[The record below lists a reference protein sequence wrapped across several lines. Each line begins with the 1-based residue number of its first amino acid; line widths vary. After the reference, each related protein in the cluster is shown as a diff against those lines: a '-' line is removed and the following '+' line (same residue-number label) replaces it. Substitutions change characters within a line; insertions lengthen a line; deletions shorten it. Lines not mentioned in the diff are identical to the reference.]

1 MSTLSGNSYLDFTSA
16 RAVTIEEREPQSSPT
31 RNVVVVARRRASAAS
46 LVAMIDGTA
55 RHTPAAA
62 EPETEE
68 REDAKNE
75 PDLEAESD
83 ADVPH
88 YSPAP
93 QPVAEPSSVGSSRP
107 APRKLLL
114 DEPPEPGCGGAAP
127 ALNDESLEHSP
138 TARPAPAAS
147 AAVDRFLNG
156 FVAPLRMVHDPA
168 VEMERERRAESRKR
182 QLQPKPP
189 VEKGVCVECGTAAA
203 ALPLPACADRPD
215 VDEHRCVCAACLPVF
230 AQDCSDWPLHAAML
244 SKRRCPRC
252 VSTQSA

>member
-1 MSTLSGNSYLDFTSA
+1 
-16 RAVTIEEREPQSSPT
+16 
-31 RNVVVVARRRASAAS
+31 
-46 LVAMIDGTA
+46 MIDGTA

-68 REDAKNE
+68 REDAGIE
-75 PDLEAESD
+75 LALEAESD

-114 DEPPEPGCGGAAP
+114 DEPPKPGCGGAASAP

-138 TARPAPAAS
+138 AARTAPAAS
-147 AAVDRFLNG
+147 AAVDHFLNG

-168 VEMERERRAESRKR
+168 VEMERERRAESRKQ

-203 ALPLPACADRPD
+203 VLPLPACADRPD
-215 VDEHRCVCAACLPVF
+215 VDEHRCVCAACLRLF
-230 AQDCSDWPLHAAML
+230 AQDCDEWPLHSAML
-244 SKRRCPRC
+244 SKRRCLRC